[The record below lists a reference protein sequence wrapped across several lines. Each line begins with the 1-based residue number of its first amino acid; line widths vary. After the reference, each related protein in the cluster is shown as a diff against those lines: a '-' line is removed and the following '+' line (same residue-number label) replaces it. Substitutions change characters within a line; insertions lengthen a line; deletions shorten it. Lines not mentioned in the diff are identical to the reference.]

1 MLAHAWAHVRARPAR
16 LAAVLLAVALG
27 TAFLAATAVFTATSA
42 AGLRMVAAA
51 PLTGADVVVDR
62 DQEAVGADSEP
73 DPDWA
78 DRLADEPG
86 IAATAPVHAR
96 TVQLSTGDRRG
107 TATVSSIADRTGLR
121 WFDLAEGRWP
131 EAPDEVV
138 ADPETVADT
147 GLAVGGDV
155 RLVDAEGAETTATLV
170 GVADLEF
177 RPLSGVQYRLYA
189 PEAAFSGDTPASAL
203 ALVEPGT
210 TPQEAV
216 DRLDGALPSGFT
228 AATAEEQV
236 DEAADRFVGGS
247 RQLETVLLAF
257 ALVALLA
264 SAMVIANTFTVL
276 LAQRRRD
283 TALLRLVGAD
293 RRQVRRMVF
302 LEAAIA
308 GAAGAL
314 VGTAAGVGLGYTGA
328 AAMGLVGDGM
338 HVSPLALAGAFLIGL
353 GTAVGSA
360 WLPARRAAATAPVEA
375 LRAADMSGGVRFGA
389 VHAVG
394 AVLAVAG
401 AAGAGAGTAAGSP
414 MMTVVG
420 GFVAALGLL
429 AALRYP
435 IARSFGAVQA
445 VLSRMGGTAGLAGA
459 NLARNSGRAATA
471 ALALVLGLGLITAL
485 ATAASTGRATIDADL
500 RDRYPVDVGA
510 RVAEGSV
517 ARETVQAIEDIDSL
531 ETVEAAR
538 TADVSIGELG
548 ESTLVGVSPEM
559 AEAAGAE
566 RLTEEPSGGG
576 AGAAPVMLVSD
587 RQLADLG
594 ADEGER
600 VRLAVGAGAG
610 EVERDFTL
618 YSSGLAEVAGTVA
631 PVVREDVLEE
641 LEGELRQS
649 EGEGAAD
656 GGAGDEGADRSIVW
670 GVAGDGADRDAIAD
684 RMAGIAA
691 DDPALLVGGDLSE
704 RADITEALDVMVNL
718 SLAMLLV
725 TVVIAAVGVA
735 NTLGLS
741 VLERTRES
749 ALLRALGLTRSGLRG
764 TLAVEAVVIGLVG
777 AVLGI
782 AIGAPFGIVGVG
794 AIVGDQ
800 APLVVAVPWSWLG
813 LVVAAASVIG
823 VVSSVAPA
831 RRAARIAPAEGLS
844 ED

>member
-1 MLAHAWAHVRARPAR
+1 MLGHAWAHVRARPAR

-62 DQEAVGADSEP
+62 DPEATGADPAP

-78 DRLADEPG
+78 DRLADRPG
-86 IAATAPVHAR
+86 IAAAAPVHAR
-96 TVQLSTGDRRG
+96 TVQLSTGGRRG
-107 TATVSSIADRTGLR
+107 TANLYSIADRPELR

-138 ADPETVADT
+138 ADPETVGDT
-147 GLAVGGDV
+147 GLAVGGEM

-170 GVADLEF
+170 GVADLDF
-177 RPLSGVQYRLYA
+177 RPLTGVQYRLYA
-189 PEAAFSGDTPASAL
+189 PGAAFSGDTPGTAL

-210 TPQEAV
+210 TPQQAV
-216 DRLDGALPSGFT
+216 EDLDGALPPGFT
-228 AATAEEQV
+228 PATAEDRV
-236 DEAADRFVGGS
+236 DQAADRFAGGS
-247 RQLETVLLAF
+247 RQLETVLMAF

-293 RRQVRRMVF
+293 RRQVRRMVAA
-302 LEAAIA
+302 EAAIA
-308 GAAGAL
+308 GALGAL
-314 VGTAAGVGLGYTGA
+314 VGTAAGVALGYAGA
-328 AAMGLVGDGM
+328 AAVGLVGDGLR
-338 HVSPLALAGAFLIGL
+338 VPPWGLAGAFLIGL
-353 GTAVGSA
+353 GTAVGAA
-360 WLPARRAAATAPVEA
+360 WLPARRAAATAPIEA
-375 LRAADMSGGVRFGA
+375 LRSADVSGGVPFGA

-394 AVLAVAG
+394 AALAVVG
-401 AAGAGAGTAAGSP
+401 AAGAGAGTAAASP
-414 MMTVVG
+414 LVAVVS

-445 VLSRMGGTAGLAGA
+445 VLRRMGGTASLAGA

-500 RDRYPVDVGA
+500 RDRYPVDVGV
-510 RVAEGSV
+510 RVADGSV
-517 ARETVQAIEDIDSL
+517 ARETVRAIEGIDSL
-531 ETVEAAR
+531 SAVEAVR
-538 TADVSIGELG
+538 TADVSIGALG
-548 ESTLVGVSPEM
+548 ASTLVGVSPAM

-566 RLTEEPSGGG
+566 RLREEPPGGE
-576 AGAAPVMLVSD
+576 GAAPVMLVSD
-587 RQLADLG
+587 RQMEALG

-600 VRLAVGAGAG
+600 VRVAVGVGGG

-618 YSSGLAEVAGTVA
+618 YPSALAEAAGTPA
-631 PVVREDVLEE
+631 PVVREDVLER
-641 LEGELRQS
+641 LEEQEAP
-649 EGEGAAD
+649 EGRRAPDGA
-656 GGAGDEGADRSIVW
+656 GADRSMVW

-684 RMAGIAA
+684 QMAAIAA
-691 DDPALLVGGDLSE
+691 DDPDILVGGALSE
-704 RADITEALDVMVNL
+704 RADITEALDVLVNL

-782 AIGAPFGIVGVG
+782 VIGVPFGIVGVG

-800 APLVVAVPWSWLG
+800 APLVVAVPWSSLG

-823 VVSSVAPA
+823 VVASVAPA
-831 RRAARIAPAEGLS
+831 RRAARTAPAEGLS
-844 ED
+844 DD

>member
-1 MLAHAWAHVRARPAR
+1 MLGHAWAHVRARPAR

-62 DQEAVGADSEP
+62 DPEAAGADSE
-73 DPDWA
+73 PDWA
-78 DRLADEPG
+78 DRLADRPG

-107 TATVSSIADRTGLR
+107 TANVSTIADRPGLR
-121 WFDLAEGRWP
+121 WFDLDEGRWP

-138 ADPETVADT
+138 ADPETVAGT

-170 GVADLEF
+170 GVADLDF
-177 RPLSGVQYRLYA
+177 RPLTGVQYRLYA
-189 PEAAFSGDTPASAL
+189 PEAAFSGDTPHSAL
-203 ALVEPGT
+203 AVVEPGT
-210 TPQEAV
+210 TPREAV
-216 DRLDGALPSGFT
+216 EELDGALPPGFT
-228 AATAEEQV
+228 AATAQERA
-236 DEAADRFVGGS
+236 DEAADRFAGGS

-293 RRQVRRMVF
+293 RRQVRRMVA
-302 LEAAIA
+302 LEAAIS

-314 VGTAAGVGLGYTGA
+314 IGTAAGTGLGYAGA
-328 AAMGLVGDGM
+328 TAMGLAGGGL
-338 HVSPLALAGAFLIGL
+338 HVSPLALAGAFLVGL

-401 AAGAGAGTAAGSP
+401 AAGAGVGTASGSP
-414 MMTVVG
+414 LVTVVG

-445 VLSRMGGTAGLAGA
+445 VLRRMGGTASLAGA

-517 ARETVQAIEDIDSL
+517 ARETVQAVEDIDAL
-531 ETVEAAR
+531 GTVEAVR
-538 TADVSIGELG
+538 TADVSIGALG
-548 ESTLVGVSPEM
+548 ETTLAGISPEM

-566 RLTEEPSGGG
+566 RLREEPSGGDG
-576 AGAAPVMLVSD
+576 GEEAAPVMLVSD
-587 RQLADLG
+587 QQLAALD
-594 ADEGER
+594 AEEGER
-600 VRLAVGAGAG
+600 MRLAVGIGGG
-610 EVERDFTL
+610 EAEHAFTL
-618 YSSGLAEVAGTVA
+618 YSSGLAEAAGTVA

-641 LEGELRQS
+641 LEGRDT
-649 EGEGAAD
+649 GEA
-656 GGAGDEGADRSIVW
+656 GGAGDADRSMVW
-670 GVAGDGADRDAIAD
+670 GVAGDDADRDAIAD
-684 RMAGIAA
+684 RMAAVAA
-691 DDPALLVGGDLSE
+691 DDPDLLVGGALSE
-704 RADITEALDVMVNL
+704 RADITQALDVMVNL
-718 SLAMLLV
+718 SVAMLLV

-749 ALLRALGLTRSGLRG
+749 AMLRALGLTRSGLRG

-777 AVLGI
+777 AVLGTV
-782 AIGAPFGIVGVG
+782 IGVPFGIVGVG

-800 APLVVAVPWSWLG
+800 APLVVAVPWSSLG

-844 ED
+844 DD